1 MLTAVKEKA
10 PVSDIDPFSREF
22 LADPY
27 PYHEQLRNLGPVV
40 FLSKYN
46 VWGVFRYQQVHA
58 VLSDWQTYCSGAGV
72 GISNFHK
79 EGNWRQPSML
89 LETDPP
95 VHTKA
100 RAIMSRVLSPAAL
113 QRLKEGFY
121 RGAVEALE
129 RVINRD
135 SFDAVADLGIP
146 YPLKVFPDA
155 VGLSSEGR
163 EHLLAYGDMA
173 FNTMGPKNEFY
184 MAAMSRAA
192 EVIPWISK
200 RCERAE
206 LAPGGLGA
214 DVYKAADAG
223 ELTEQ
228 EAALLV
234 RSFLTAGVDTTVNA
248 LGNAIYCFVQN
259 PDQWDYL
266 RQNPTKAR
274 AAFEEVM
281 RAESP
286 FQAFFRTT
294 TRPVTID
301 GIQIGES
308 EKIYV
313 SCGAANR
320 DERRWENPARF
331 DLQRKT
337 AGHVGFG
344 TGIHGC
350 VGQMIARLELEMML
364 KAMIER
370 IETIE
375 LAGKPQ
381 RLLHN
386 TLRALSVLPVR
397 MRRAN

>member
-1 MLTAVKEKA
+1 MLTESKVQA

-27 PYHEQLRNLGPVV
+27 PYHETLRNLGPVV

-46 VWGVFRYQQVHA
+46 IWGVFRYQQVHA
-58 VLSDWQTYCSGAGV
+58 VLSDWKTFCSGAGV
-72 GISNFHK
+72 GIANFYK
-79 EGNWRQPSML
+79 EGNWRKPSML

-100 RAIMSRVLSPAAL
+100 RAIIGRVLAPAAL
-113 QRLKEGFY
+113 QRLRDGFY
-121 RGAVEALE
+121 RGAVVALE
-129 RVINRD
+129 KVLEQGT
-135 SFDAVADLGIP
+135 FDAIAGLSIP

-155 VGLSSEGR
+155 VGLAPDGR
-163 EHLLAYGDMA
+163 ENLLAYGDMA

-184 MAAMSRAA
+184 MAAMARAND
-192 EVIPWISK
+192 VIPWIAQ
-200 RCERAE
+200 RCERGA
-206 LAPGGLGA
+206 LTPDGLGA
-214 DVYKAADAG
+214 DVYKSADAG
-223 ELTEQ
+223 DVTEE

-248 LGNAIYCFVQN
+248 LGNAIFCLASN
-259 PDQWDYL
+259 PEQWAHL
-266 RQNPTKAR
+266 RDNPSRAR
-274 AAFEEVM
+274 AAFEEIM

-294 TRPVTID
+294 TCGTEVGGVP
-301 GIQIGES
+301 IGEN

-320 DERRWENPARF
+320 DERRWEDPSRF

-337 AGHVGFG
+337 GGHVGFG
-344 TGIHGC
+344 AGIHGC
-350 VGQMIARLELEMML
+350 VGQMIARLELEMMMT
-364 KAMIER
+364 AMAERVQSIE
-370 IETIE
+370 I
-375 LAGKPQ
+375 AGEPE

-386 TLRALSVLPVR
+386 TLRALTTLPVR
-397 MRRAN
+397 MQRK